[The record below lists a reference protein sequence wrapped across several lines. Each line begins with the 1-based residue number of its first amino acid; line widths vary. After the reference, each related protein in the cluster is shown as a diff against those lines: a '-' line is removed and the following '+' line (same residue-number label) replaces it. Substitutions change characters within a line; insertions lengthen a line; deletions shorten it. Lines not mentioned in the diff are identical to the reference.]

1 MLISELG
8 YSLSP
13 LLFIF
18 ILEVK
23 NSVIRQK
30 KKHMKF
36 RKEEIKLAP
45 FTNDI
50 CRIFK
55 ICEKH

>member
-30 KKHMKF
+30 KNMKF

-55 ICEKH
+55 ICEKLK